1 MHRAAGVR
9 VLGFGSGLG
18 VVNDGSAK
26 RQEDQVAVPEEKRE
40 TGVSTSGN
48 SGQLFGGKRFGDLLR
63 DAGVIDDGGLQKALE
78 RQRASG
84 ERLGEALI
92 GLGLATEID
101 IVSALAS
108 QLGIGV
114 FDPESLP
121 TIEPDV
127 ILTIPEAMA
136 RKHRVMAVSKRGGR
150 LTVAM
155 ADPMD
160 LIAIDDIRASTG
172 MELELEVA
180 LRRDLEE
187 AVQTAYRN
195 AMATQHLE
203 DAIEGA
209 RLELGAPEDTDFEEL
224 TEQELRSRAEDA
236 PIVRLVNLI
245 LAQAMAER
253 ATDIHI
259 EPMEDRTLVRYRVDG
274 VLYDSSTPPKRFH
287 EAIVVR
293 IKILSDM
300 DVAERRVPLDG
311 RFTATF
317 ENREVDVRVSTLPT
331 IYGEKVALRLLDKS
345 GFQVELSDLGF
356 AKEMLPTFRN
366 ALRRPYGMVLISGP
380 TGSGKSTTLYAGMS
394 ELDREAKNITTLE
407 DPVEYHLERIN
418 QVSINRKAGMTFAGG
433 LRSLLRQDPD
443 IIMIGEIRDVE
454 TAELAVRSA
463 LTGHLVLSTVHANDA
478 PSTATRLVDIGIAPY
493 LVTSSTHLVM
503 AQRLVRMIC
512 PHCKEPY
519 TPDRK
524 ALAAIGEAELE
535 GVEFVHGVGC
545 KQCRGRGYLGRTGV
559 YELLELN
566 PDLGKL
572 IVAGASADVLR
583 EAALEQGFLSL
594 RDHVIRKIQ
603 VGITTVEEAMG
614 VVMS

>member
-1 MHRAAGVR
+1 MAA
-9 VLGFGSGLG
+9 S
-18 VVNDGSAK
+18 
-26 RQEDQVAVPEEKRE
+26 EEKRK
-40 TGVSTSGN
+40 TGLTTSGN
-48 SGQLFGGKRFGDLLR
+48 DGQLFGGKRFGELLI
-63 DAGVIDDGGLQKALE
+63 DAGVIDEAGLQKALE

-84 ERLGEALI
+84 ERLGEALV
-92 GLGLATEID
+92 GLGLASEVD

-108 QLGIGV
+108 QLNIEV
-114 FDPESLP
+114 FDPDQLP

-136 RKHRVMAVSKRGGR
+136 RKHRVLAVAKDNGR

-180 LRRDLEE
+180 LRKDVEE
-187 AVQTAYRN
+187 AVTIAYRN

-209 RLELGAPEDTDFEEL
+209 RLELGTPEGESFEEL

-259 EPMEDRTLVRYRVDG
+259 EPLEDRTLVRYRVDG
-274 VLYDSSTPPKRFH
+274 VLYESSTPPKRFH

-311 RFTATF
+311 RFTASF
-317 ENREVDVRVSTLPT
+317 ENRDVDVRVSTLPT

-345 GFQVELSDLGF
+345 GFQVELAELGF

-380 TGSGKSTTLYAGMS
+380 TGSGKSTTLYSGMS
-394 ELDREAKNITTLE
+394 ELDRAAKNITTLE

-443 IIMIGEIRDVE
+443 IIMIGEIRDQE
-454 TAELAVRSA
+454 TAELGVRSA

-493 LVTSSTHLVM
+493 LVTSSVHLVM
-503 AQRLVRMIC
+503 AQRLVRVIC

-519 TPDRK
+519 EPDPK
-524 ALAAIGEAELE
+524 AVQAIGKEELE
-535 GVEFVHGVGC
+535 GVEFIHGAGC

-566 PDLGKL
+566 PELGKL
-572 IVAGASADVLR
+572 ITAGASADVLR
-583 EAALEQGFLSL
+583 EKALEQGFITL
-594 RDHVIRKIQ
+594 RDHVIRKVR
-603 VGITTVEEAMG
+603 VGITTAEEALS

>member
-1 MHRAAGVR
+1 
-9 VLGFGSGLG
+9 
-18 VVNDGSAK
+18 
-26 RQEDQVAVPEEKRE
+26 
-40 TGVSTSGN
+40 VSTSN
-48 SGQLFGGKRFGDLLR
+48 DSGQLFGGKRFGELLI
-63 DAGVIDDGGLQKALE
+63 DAGVIDEAGLQKALE

-84 ERLGEALI
+84 ERLGEALV
-92 GLGLATEID
+92 GLGMAKEGD
-101 IVSALAS
+101 IVAALAS
-108 QLGIGV
+108 QLEIGV
-114 FDPESLP
+114 FDPEELP
-121 TIEPDV
+121 TLEPDV
-127 ILTIPEAMA
+127 ILTIPESMA
-136 RKHRVMAVSKRGGR
+136 RKHRALAVARHNGR
-150 LTVAM
+150 LTVAL

-172 MELELEVA
+172 MELELQVA
-180 LRRDLEE
+180 RRDDIED
-187 AVQTAYRN
+187 AINTAYRN

-209 RLELGAPEDTDFEEL
+209 RLELGTPEEESFEEL

-259 EPMEDRTLVRYRVDG
+259 EPLEDRTLVRYRVDG
-274 VLYDSSTPPKRFH
+274 VLYDASTPPKRFH

-345 GFQVELSDLGF
+345 GFQVDLSDLGF

-380 TGSGKSTTLYAGMS
+380 TGSGKSTTLYSGMS
-394 ELDREAKNITTLE
+394 ELDRGAKNITTLE

-443 IIMIGEIRDVE
+443 IIMIGEIRDLE

-493 LVTSSTHLVM
+493 LVTSSVHLVM

-512 PHCKEPY
+512 PHCKESY
-519 TPDRK
+519 EPDPK
-524 ALAAIGEAELE
+524 SVHALGEEALE
-535 GVEFVHGVGC
+535 GVEFVHGTGC

-566 PDLGKL
+566 PELGKL
-572 IVAGASADVLR
+572 VTAGASADVLR
-583 EAALEQGFLSL
+583 EKALEQGFLTL
-594 RDHVIRKIQ
+594 KDHVIRKVQ
-603 VGITTVEEAMG
+603 VGITTVEEAMS
-614 VVMS
+614 VVMG

>member
-1 MHRAAGVR
+1 MAA
-9 VLGFGSGLG
+9 S
-18 VVNDGSAK
+18 
-26 RQEDQVAVPEEKRE
+26 EEKRK
-40 TGVSTSGN
+40 TGLTTSGN
-48 SGQLFGGKRFGDLLR
+48 DGQLFGGKRFGELLI
-63 DAGVIDDGGLQKALE
+63 DAGVIDEAGLQKALE

-84 ERLGEALI
+84 ERLGEALV
-92 GLGLATEID
+92 GLGLASEVD

-108 QLGIGV
+108 QLNIEV
-114 FDPESLP
+114 FDPDQLP

-136 RKHRVMAVSKRGGR
+136 RKHRVLAVAKDNGR

-180 LRRDLEE
+180 LRKDVEE
-187 AVQTAYRN
+187 SVTIAYRN

-209 RLELGAPEDTDFEEL
+209 RLELGTPEGESFEEL

-259 EPMEDRTLVRYRVDG
+259 EPLEDRTLVRYRVDG
-274 VLYDSSTPPKRFH
+274 VLYESSTPPKRFH

-311 RFTATF
+311 RFTASF
-317 ENREVDVRVSTLPT
+317 ENRDVDVRVSTLPT

-345 GFQVELSDLGF
+345 GFQVELAELGF

-380 TGSGKSTTLYAGMS
+380 TGSGKSTTLYSGMS
-394 ELDREAKNITTLE
+394 ELDRAAKNITTLE

-443 IIMIGEIRDVE
+443 IIMIGEIRDQE
-454 TAELAVRSA
+454 TAELGVRSA

-493 LVTSSTHLVM
+493 LVTSSVHLVM
-503 AQRLVRMIC
+503 AQRLVRVIC

-519 TPDRK
+519 EPDPK
-524 ALAAIGEAELE
+524 AVQAIGKEELE
-535 GVEFVHGVGC
+535 GVEFIHGAGC

-566 PDLGKL
+566 PELGKL
-572 IVAGASADVLR
+572 ITAGASADVLR
-583 EAALEQGFLSL
+583 EKALEQGFITL
-594 RDHVIRKIQ
+594 RDHVIRKVR
-603 VGITTVEEAMG
+603 VGITTAEEALS

>member
-1 MHRAAGVR
+1 MRTQG
-9 VLGFGSGLG
+9 G
-18 VVNDGSAK
+18 
-26 RQEDQVAVPEEKRE
+26 QVAASDQQKE
-40 TGVSTSGN
+40 TKVSTSNG
-48 SGQLFGGKRFGDLLR
+48 SEQLFGGKRFGELLI
-63 DAGVIDDGGLQKALE
+63 DANVIDEAGLQKALE

-92 GLGLATEID
+92 GLGLAEESD
-101 IVSALAS
+101 IVKALAS
-108 QLGIGV
+108 QLSIEV
-114 FDPESLP
+114 LEPENVP

-127 ILTIPEAMA
+127 ILTIPESMA
-136 RKHRVMAVSKRGGR
+136 RKHRALAVAKDDAR

-172 MELELEVA
+172 MELELQVA
-180 LRRDLEE
+180 RRDDIEE
-187 AVQTAYRN
+187 AIATAYRN

-209 RLELGAPEDTDFEEL
+209 RLELGTPEEQSFDEL
-224 TEQELRSRAEDA
+224 TEQELRSKAEDA

-245 LAQAMAER
+245 LAQGMAER

-259 EPMEDRTLVRYRVDG
+259 EPLEDRTLVRYRVDG

-345 GFQVELSDLGF
+345 GFQVDLSDLGF
-356 AKEMLPTFRN
+356 AREMLPTFRN

-380 TGSGKSTTLYAGMS
+380 TGSGKSTTLYSGMS

-443 IIMIGEIRDVE
+443 IIMIGEIRDQE
-454 TAELAVRSA
+454 TAELGVRSA

-493 LVTSSTHLVM
+493 LVSSSVHLVM

-519 TPDRK
+519 EPDPK
-524 ALAAIGEAELE
+524 AVAAIGEEALE

-566 PDLGKL
+566 PELGKL
-572 IVAGASADVLR
+572 ITDGVSADVLR
-583 EAALEQGFLSL
+583 EKALEQGFVTLK
-594 RDHVIRKIQ
+594 DHVIRKVR
-603 VGITTVEEAMG
+603 VGITTPEEAVG